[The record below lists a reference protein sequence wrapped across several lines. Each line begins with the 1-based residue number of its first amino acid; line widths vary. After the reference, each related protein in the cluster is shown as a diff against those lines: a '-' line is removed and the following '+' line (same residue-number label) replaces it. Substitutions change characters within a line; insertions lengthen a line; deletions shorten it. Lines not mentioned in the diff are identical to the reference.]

1 MTKDLSE
8 TFLMKMIDFR
18 QKVPPYYRVDNK
30 NRHENRSSFQDF
42 PTFRLTAWY
51 TLRESNLLFYI
62 LKINQI
68 FSIKLYSPMNK
79 SVFKF
84 RIML

>member
-1 MTKDLSE
+1 MFSE
-8 TFLMKMIDFR
+8 LQMLVLK
-18 QKVPPYYRVDNK
+18 
-30 NRHENRSSFQDF
+30 
-42 PTFRLTAWY
+42 Y
-51 TLRESNLLFYI
+51 TLRDSNLLFYI

>member
-1 MTKDLSE
+1 MYIRQNIKKVLKSYRLQNLSFSY
-8 TFLMKMIDFR
+8 FL
-18 QKVPPYYRVDNK
+18 
-30 NRHENRSSFQDF
+30 
-42 PTFRLTAWY
+42 Y

>member
-1 MTKDLSE
+1 MPNQRIPQVFTLIHEKHLILHIKIKKVLKSYRLQNLS
-8 TFLMKMIDFR
+8 FSYF
-18 QKVPPYYRVDNK
+18 
-30 NRHENRSSFQDF
+30 S
-42 PTFRLTAWY
+42 Y

>member
-1 MTKDLSE
+1 MSLFRNANKKGTYPIRYVPFLFLTKLI
-8 TFLMKMIDFR
+8 FL
-18 QKVPPYYRVDNK
+18 
-30 NRHENRSSFQDF
+30 
-42 PTFRLTAWY
+42 Y
-51 TLRESNLLFYI
+51 TLRDSNLLFYI

-68 FSIKLYSPMNK
+68 FSVKLYSPMNK

>member
-1 MTKDLSE
+1 MLDIL
-8 TFLMKMIDFR
+8 FL
-18 QKVPPYYRVDNK
+18 
-30 NRHENRSSFQDF
+30 
-42 PTFRLTAWY
+42 Y